1 MKEIKN
7 KQLKLSDI
15 RIQNTRPIFLNHDL
29 TKYNADL
36 FKIAREFKNNNN
48 FKFIWIKK
56 GSIFLRES
64 DTSKIIRVD
73 EKTIY
78 KTNYP

>member
-15 RIQNTRPIFLNHDL
+15 GIQDPRPIFLNHDL

-56 GSIFLRES
+56 GSIFLREN

-73 EKTIY
+73 EENDLK
-78 KTNYP
+78 N